1 MWVAIGNKDVEF
13 NQRDR
18 VLEDLKGLT
27 RSDMMRFVVSQL
39 KPRTANRLI
48 MHAQGNAH
56 HEEEKLSAGVEIGS
70 IDEFQLRPKDCELG

>member
-1 MWVAIGNKDVEF
+1 TTLRGRAQRLWVAIGNKDLEF
-13 NQRDR
+13 NQREH

-48 MHAQGNAH
+48 MHAHGDAH
-56 HEEEKLSAGVEIGS
+56 NEEEKLSAG
-70 IDEFQLRPKDCELG
+70 